1 MKKIILAALAI
12 PLIIACAKEE
22 KSNENTD
29 IIEYNTDTP
38 QNETTVENTAETVNQ
53 IAIKANEDMTYSV
66 NQFTVKQGEEV
77 TLTLVNTGTSS
88 KEAMGHNLVIL
99 NQGTNLN
106 DFLFAASAEKE
117 NEYIPKEKSNDIIA
131 HTKLLGPKE
140 NDQIK
145 FKLDEKGT
153 YDFVCTFPGH
163 AGTMKGTITVI

>member
-66 NQFTVKQGEEV
+66 NQFTVKQGEEI

-99 NQGTNLN
+99 KKEVDLN
-106 DFLFAASAEKE
+106 SFLFEASSAKE
-117 NEYIPKEKSNDIIA
+117 NEYIPNHTDAIIA

-145 FKLDEKGT
+145 FKIDEKGT
-153 YDFVCTFPGH
+153 YTFVCTFPGH
-163 AGTMKGTITVI
+163 AGTMKGTIKVV

>member
-66 NQFTVKQGEEV
+66 NQFTVKQGEEI

-99 NQGTNLN
+99 KKEVDLN
-106 DFLFAASAEKE
+106 SFLFEASSAKE
-117 NEYIPKEKSNDIIA
+117 NEYIPNNTDAIIA

-145 FKLDEKGT
+145 FKIDEKGT
-153 YDFVCTFPGH
+153 YTFVCTFPGH
-163 AGTMKGTITVI
+163 AGTMKGTIKVV